1 MTKTAI
7 LVSETHWDRAWY
19 APFQV
24 FRIRLV
30 RLIDRLI
37 DILDNNPAF
46 DSFTLDGQMI
56 PVEDYLEIRPERRAD
71 LQRLVEAGRLHIG
84 PWYVLADEYLVSPES
99 LIRNL
104 LFGME
109 MAESLG
115 GVSREGYVPDSF
127 GHISQLPQILTGFGI
142 DSALFWRGVGDEGER
157 LGNEFWWA
165 APDGSRVL
173 ASHLRDGYH
182 NAANLGYPV
191 RGGDMSAVEFEMET
205 ALAQLREA
213 VDVLKPHAQTDVMLL
228 LNGVDH
234 VEADPHVPEIIAE
247 ANAAFDD
254 VEIVHGTL
262 AEYVEQVRAAVDG
275 ELPVFQGEF
284 NRSRYAYGLQGVYSS
299 RMYLQQA
306 NARAQTLLECYA
318 EPLGVWAWLLGE
330 RYPKPFLDLAWR
342 TLIKTH
348 PHDDICGCSVDSV
361 HRENEAGFG
370 EVEQLG
376 TTLARN
382 SYRALMQHIDRT
394 AQPGVPFVLYNPM
407 ARTRTETATLDLQ
420 FEADDET
427 AKAFHLVTADGDNVP
442 IQVLSRTTLM
452 EKEVNSTKTLQH
464 VRAAVQADVPGCG
477 YRVLYALS
485 GSAETPAAIKNPV
498 RALDQGMENDLLR
511 VEIRDDGTL
520 DVLDKRTGR
529 QFQGLGYLQDDE
541 DAGDEYDYSP
551 APQSERITTVG
562 EPAEIRQVYAGP
574 LQVTYEIRRTLDL
587 PASLTP
593 DRRGRS
599 EARVRCPVTS
609 TVTLRANS
617 ARVDVRTT
625 IENRARD
632 HRLRVCFPSDLETD
646 VASADGHFDV
656 LTRPIALPET
666 EDWDQPPSP
675 TKHQRTFVDLSD
687 GEAGLAIFNRGLPEY
702 EVLRDGGRNTIAVT
716 LLRCVGWLSRGDLL
730 TRPDHAGPALPTP
743 EAQCLGTHTFDYAIV
758 PHADDWHTITHD
770 AVDYRA
776 PLTVRRGTEQ
786 EGVVPTKDQLAT
798 LKHPIRRT
806 PVDLD
811 GELPD
816 TLSLIAIEPATLVL
830 SAIKQSEDGDRL
842 IVRLFNPLEETVEA
856 TVRFAFPIEKA
867 HKTNLREKPRDVL
880 SVEQERAVRLSMGSK
895 HVQTLALRLQTQR
908 R

>member
-37 DILDNNPAF
+37 DILDNDPEF

-115 GVSREGYVPDSF
+115 GISREGYVPDSF
-127 GHISQLPQILTGFGI
+127 GHISQLPQILAGFGI

-157 LGNEFWWA
+157 LGNEFWWE
-165 APDGSRVL
+165 APDGARVL

-205 ALAQLREA
+205 ALVQLREA
-213 VDVLKPHAQTDVMLL
+213 IDVLKPHAQTDVMLL

-234 VEADPHVPEIIAE
+234 VEADPNVPEIIAE

-262 AEYVEQVRAAVDG
+262 AEYVERVRAAVDG

-318 EPLGVWAWLLGE
+318 EPLGAWTWLLGE
-330 RYPKPFLDLAWR
+330 RYPRPFLDLAWR
-342 TLIKTH
+342 TLIKIH

-361 HRENEAGFG
+361 HSENEASFG
-370 EVEQLG
+370 EVEQIG

-394 AQPGVPFVLYNPM
+394 AQPGVPFVLYNPT
-407 ARTRTETATLDLQ
+407 ARARSETAVLDLQ
-420 FEADDET
+420 FEADDKT
-427 AKAFHLVTADGDNVP
+427 AEAFHLVTADGDDVP
-442 IQVLSRTTLM
+442 AQVLSRTTLM
-452 EKEVNSTKTLQH
+452 EMEVNSTKTLQH

-477 YRVLYALS
+477 YRVLYALP
-485 GSAETPAAIKNPV
+485 GPAETPSVIETPV
-498 RALDQGMENDLLR
+498 RVLDQGMENDLLR
-511 VEIRDDGTL
+511 VEIQDDGTL

-529 QFQGLGYLQDDE
+529 QFQGLSYLQDDE

-551 APQSERITTVG
+551 APCSKRITTVG
-562 EPAEIRQVYAGP
+562 NPAEIRQVHAGP

-587 PASLTP
+587 PASLSS
-593 DRRGRS
+593 DRQRRS
-599 EARVRCPVTS
+599 ETRTRCPVAS

-617 ARVDVRTT
+617 ARVDVQTT
-625 IENRARD
+625 VENRARD

-656 LTRPIALPET
+656 LTRLIDPPDV

-687 GEAGLAIFNRGLPEY
+687 GETGLAIFNRGLQEY
-702 EVLRDGGRNTIAVT
+702 EVLHDGGRNTIAVT

-730 TRPDHAGPALPTP
+730 TREDHAGPALPTP
-743 EAQCLGTHTFDYAIV
+743 EAQCLGTHTFDYAIA
-758 PHADDWHTITHD
+758 PHAGDWRAITHD

-776 PLTVRRGTEQ
+776 PLVVRRGTER

-798 LKHPIRRT
+798 LPHPVRRT
-806 PVDLD
+806 SVDLG

-816 TLSLIAIEPATLVL
+816 TRSFIAIEPQTLVL
-830 SAIKQSEDGDRL
+830 SAVKQSEDGERL
-842 IVRLFNPLEETVEA
+842 IVRLFNPLDETVDA
-856 TVRFAFPIEKA
+856 AVRLAFPIAAAEL
-867 HKTNLREKPRDVL
+867 TNLREEPEETL
-880 SVEQERAVRLSMGSK
+880 SVEHENTVRLSLNAK
-895 HVQTLALRLQTQR
+895 HIQTVSLRPKR